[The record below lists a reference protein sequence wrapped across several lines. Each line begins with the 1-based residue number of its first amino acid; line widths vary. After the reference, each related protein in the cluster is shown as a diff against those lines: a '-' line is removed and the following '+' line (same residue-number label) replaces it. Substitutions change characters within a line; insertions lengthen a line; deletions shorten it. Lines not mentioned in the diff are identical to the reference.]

1 MGKDSLKTISG
12 TRKLKKNKHISET
25 NSTEE
30 MFNLINSDNV
40 NTKNQPMNQYMNQPM
55 NQPMN
60 QYMTQPNMYNVD
72 NSLVNMMVPMSNQ
85 TGNQMDMYQMGMQ
98 QMGNQMGNQM
108 DMQQMGMQQM
118 GNQMGNQMDMQQMSN
133 QMDMQQM
140 SNQMGMPQMSNQMGM
155 QQSAMSDIFTGNQQ
169 SAMSDVFTGNQQSA
183 VMSEQFNKQS
193 TLGGLHNLAKLS
205 MI

>member
-108 DMQQMGMQQM
+108 DMQQM
-118 GNQMGNQMDMQQMSN
+118 SN